1 LIESDQI
8 LGDVSKP
15 LHKATSC
22 LAASLDMITTA
33 NQRIRPAAKFFLE
46 GDKKFFVKGVTYGPF
61 KPDAE
66 GNYLGQPEQVEVDLA
81 LMRKTGLN
89 VVRIYHAPPSW
100 FLDRC
105 TNAGMRVLVT
115 LPWEKH
121 IEFLRERSM
130 RRQITEA
137 VRASV
142 SKYVGHPAILGYL
155 VGNEISST
163 MARWLGPRRVIEF
176 VEELI
181 RIGRAIDPD
190 ALFSYAT
197 YPPTEYLLPQNS
209 DFCCFNVYL
218 HNQRDFEGYL
228 LRLQNLTGERPLI
241 LGEFGMDTIRHSQ
254 DEQAEMLRW
263 HIDSVVKCGLAGT
276 ILFTWTDEWFTGGQE
291 ITDWAFGIVTRER
304 QPKKAF
310 CMLEEKLGRD
320 NSTMPRRPL
329 PKAPFVSVIVCS
341 YNGGPTLASC
351 LDSLGKLNYPEY
363 EVILVDDGSTDDTS
377 YIAAQFPWVRY
388 IHQSN
393 QGLSHARNTGAN
405 AAKGEVFAYTD
416 SDCMVDADWLYY
428 LIGTLVSGD
437 YAGVGGPNVT
447 PPAKNWIQACVASA
461 PGGPSHVL
469 LTDVVAEHIP
479 GCNMAFYRWAFE
491 TIGGF
496 DIEYR
501 KAGDDVDFCWRIQ
514 QAGWVIAFSP
524 TAIVWHH
531 RRFTLRAFLKQQD
544 GYGEAESLL
553 RFKHLIFFG
562 PTGTAKWRGQ
572 IYGTPRFSW
581 FVNRP
586 VIYHGIFGEGFF
598 QSIYPTPQSD
608 VAAYLSS
615 IEWFALTIFLFGLG
629 IFLPAL
635 RIVPYLMLGGTLCVA
650 LSYMVR
656 ASIEPKFDT
665 AGARLLVMFL
675 AFVQPLVRGF
685 SRYFTWLHFKRT
697 PTSVIRAHEHL
708 PERGRFGGGLNR
720 RVFWSEQGRDRHY
733 LLGAIFQLLD
743 EEGWRYS
750 TDSGWNEWDI
760 QIYGNFWWSI
770 ALQTVT
776 EYHGGGKCLTRV
788 RLRNRFV
795 TTTIILNLIALSLLI
810 YRQLNISHVDL
821 WFLVPYLLFLLFLWT
836 RARLLKSRVAELV
849 DLAAHRAGL
858 QRVTRKGKT
867 VMPTST
873 PVVEAAIATNA
884 AAPHLPE

>member
-1 LIESDQI
+1 
-8 LGDVSKP
+8 
-15 LHKATSC
+15 
-22 LAASLDMITTA
+22 MTTTKDS
-33 NQRIRPAAKFFLE
+33 RIRPAAKFFLE

-66 GNYLGQPEQVEVDLA
+66 GNYLGRPEQVEVDLA
-81 LMRKTGLN
+81 LMRQAGLN
-89 VVRIYHAPPSW
+89 VVRIYHAPPPW

-105 TNAGMRVLVT
+105 TSAGMRVLVT

-121 IEFLRERSM
+121 IEFLRDRSM
-130 RRQITEA
+130 RRQITET

-142 SKYVGHPAILGYL
+142 SKYTGRPAILGYL

-163 MARWLGPRRVIEF
+163 MARWLGARRVIEF

-181 RIGRAIDPD
+181 RVGRAIDPD

-197 YPPTEYLLPQNS
+197 YPPTEYLLPQNA

-228 LRLQNLTGERPLI
+228 LRLQNLTGERPLV

-254 DEQAEMLRW
+254 DEQAEMLGW

-291 ITDWAFGIVTRER
+291 ITDWAFGMVTRER
-304 QPKKAF
+304 LPKKAF
-310 CMLEEKLGRD
+310 HMLEEKLGRND
-320 NSTMPRRPL
+320 SALPHRPL
-329 PKAPFVSVIVCS
+329 PKAPVVSVIVCS
-341 YNGGPTLASC
+341 YNGGRTLAAC

-377 YIAAQFPWVRY
+377 YIAGQFPWVRY

-393 QGLSHARNTGAN
+393 QGLSHARNTGAT

-416 SDCMVDADWLYY
+416 SDCMVDTDWLYY

-447 PPAKNWIQACVASA
+447 PPAQNWIQACVAAA

-469 LTDVVAEHIP
+469 LTDVIAEHIP

-491 TIGGF
+491 SVRGF
-496 DIEYR
+496 DTEYR

-524 TAIVWHH
+524 TAIVWHY

-598 QSIYPTPQSD
+598 QSIYPAPQSD

-615 IEWFALTIFLFGLG
+615 IEWLALTIFLFGLG

-665 AGARLLVMFL
+665 AGARLLVMLL

-697 PTSVIRAHEHL
+697 PASVIQAHEHL
-708 PERGRFGGGLNR
+708 PERTRFAGSLSR

-733 LLGAIFQLLD
+733 LLGAIFELLD

-776 EYHGGGKCLTRV
+776 EYHGSGKCLTRV

-795 TTTIILNLIALSLLI
+795 TTTIIFNLVALSLLI

-821 WFLVPYLLFLLFLWT
+821 WFLVPYLLFLVFLWT

-849 DLAAHRAGL
+849 DLAAYRAGL
-858 QRVTRKGKT
+858 QRVMRRNKSYGSESSPRVETPSNT
-867 VMPTST
+867 VK
-873 PVVEAAIATNA
+873 EASASI
-884 AAPHLPE
+884 PE

>member
-1 LIESDQI
+1 
-8 LGDVSKP
+8 
-15 LHKATSC
+15 
-22 LAASLDMITTA
+22 
-33 NQRIRPAAKFFLE
+33 
-46 GDKKFFVKGVTYGPF
+46 VKGVTYGPF

-66 GNYLGQPEQVEVDLA
+66 ENYLGRPEQVDVDLA
-81 LMRKTGLN
+81 LMRKVGLN
-89 VVRIYHAPPSW
+89 VVRIYHAPPRW

-105 TNAGMRVLVT
+105 AVAGIRVLVT
-115 LPWEKH
+115 LPWAKH
-121 IEFLRERSM
+121 IEFLRERSI
-130 RRQITEA
+130 RKQIAEA
-137 VRASV
+137 VRVAV
-142 SKYVGHPAILGYL
+142 SAQAGHPAVFGYL

-163 MARWLGPRRVIEF
+163 MVRWLGARRVTEF
-176 VEELI
+176 VEDLI
-181 RIGRAIDPD
+181 RIGRTIDPD
-190 ALFSYAT
+190 VLFSYAT
-197 YPPTEYLLPQNS
+197 YPPTEYLLPQNV

-218 HNQRDFEGYL
+218 HNQYDLERYL
-228 LRLQNLTGERPLI
+228 LRLQNLTDERPLI

-254 DEQAEMLRW
+254 EEQAEMLSW

-276 ILFTWTDEWFTGGQE
+276 IFFTWTDEWFTGGQE

-304 QPKKAF
+304 KPKKAF
-310 CMLEEKLGRD
+310 YALQEKLGHDSSVLR
-320 NSTMPRRPL
+320 PPL
-329 PKAPFVSVIVCS
+329 PRAPFVSVIVCS
-341 YNGGPTLASC
+341 YNGGRTLAAC
-351 LDSLGKLNYPEY
+351 LDSLSKLNYPDY
-363 EVILVDDGSTDDTS
+363 EVILVDDGSTDDTA
-377 YIAAQFPWVRY
+377 YIAAQFPQVRY

-393 QGLSHARNTGAN
+393 HGLSHARNTGA
-405 AAKGEVFAYTD
+405 AAARGEVLAYTD
-416 SDCMVDADWLYY
+416 SDCMADVDWLYY

-447 PPAKNWIQACVASA
+447 PPAQNWVQACVAAA

-469 LTDVVAEHIP
+469 LTDTVAEHIP
-479 GCNMAFYRWAFE
+479 GCNMAFYRRAFE
-491 TIGGF
+491 SVGGF
-496 DIEYR
+496 DAEYH

-524 TAIVWHH
+524 PAIVWHY

-581 FVNRP
+581 FINRP
-586 VIYHGIFGEGFF
+586 AIYHGTFGEGFF
-598 QSIYPTPQSD
+598 QSIYPTPQSE
-608 VAAYLSS
+608 VATYLSS

-665 AGARLLVMFL
+665 VHARLLVMLL
-675 AFVQPLVRGF
+675 AFAQPLVRGW

-697 PTSVIRAHEHL
+697 PGSVIRAHEHL
-708 PERGRFGGGLNR
+708 PERTYFGRNLSR
-720 RVFWSEQGRDRHY
+720 RVFWSEEGRDRHY

-750 TDSGWNEWDI
+750 TDTGWNEWDI

-776 EYHGGGKCLTRV
+776 EYHGGGKRLTRV
-788 RLRNRFV
+788 RLRDRLV
-795 TTTIILNLIALSLLI
+795 TTTIIFNLIALSLLI

-821 WFLVPYLLFLLFLWT
+821 WFIIPYSLFLVFLGT

-849 DLAAHRAGL
+849 DLAAQRAGL
-858 QRVTRKGKT
+858 QPVMRRDKIANTKPAPQVQIPANAIESGSSRV
-867 VMPTST
+867 P
-873 PVVEAAIATNA
+873 
-884 AAPHLPE
+884 